1 MILSVRYGDPYGRPG
16 DWCRIRG
23 TPGIIRESWHV
34 CLNCLKNNDGR
45 RMEFLSLADTDAN
58 LFLDGYHKFKVVPWF
73 NARLSARWV
82 PGKGFRPWKA
92 KGSRDQ
98 YASGNVVA
106 FCQSHFQNHHS
117 LITTGAP
124 NEDIVQNHLI

>member
-1 MILSVRYGDPYGRPG
+1 MILSEEYGYPYGRPG

-34 CLNCLKNNDGR
+34 CLKNNDGR
-45 RMEFLSLADTDAN
+45 RIEFLSLADSDAN
-58 LFLDGYHKFKVVPWF
+58 LCLDGYHTFKVVPWF

-82 PGKGFRPWKA
+82 PEEGFRPWKA

-98 YASGNVVA
+98 
-106 FCQSHFQNHHS
+106 
-117 LITTGAP
+117 
-124 NEDIVQNHLI
+124 